1 LIALAASLVLT
12 LYLLIP
18 SSIFRLIFGFFVP
31 LRSFVRSRGEE
42 VFQGVMSTVVP
53 LALTLV
59 LVWTISP
66 FDGHPFTFSDTAQ
79 VRRAD
84 YKLVASA
91 LYSEGVFRQSGDAF
105 WKAMTRTGRR
115 QGRFLVWYY
124 LLVIAEGMTVGVLSV
139 SYPAL
144 TGRRWYNR
152 CYKWS
157 AEKVLLPNI
166 SEWHVL
172 LTPFFFKDKSTVVRV
187 DILCVDNTLYRGK
200 VVQHSLDKEGQLA
213 GLIITEAKR
222 YARDLYLRDQEK
234 GPVKKEDYWRLIP
247 GAKLYIFG
255 DKILNL
261 NLTYEG
267 PEAPPDV
274 IAEIISRLLRQ
285 PVSLSSLAG
294 KPASQKPTAT

>member
-1 LIALAASLVLT
+1 VIALAASVVLT

-31 LRSFVRSRGEE
+31 LRNFARSRGEE
-42 VFQGVMSTVVP
+42 VFQGVMSTVLP
-53 LALTLV
+53 IALTLV
-59 LVWTISP
+59 LVWAISP
-66 FDGHPFTFSDTAQ
+66 FDRHPFSFSDTAQ
-79 VRRAD
+79 TRRAD
-84 YKLVASA
+84 YKLVAGA
-91 LYSEGVFRQSGDAF
+91 LYSEAVFRQSGDAF

-115 QGRFLVWYY
+115 QGRFLAWYY
-124 LLVIAEGMTVGVLSV
+124 LLVIAEGLIVGVLSV
-139 SYPAL
+139 SYPTL

-157 AEKVLLPNI
+157 ADKVLLPNI

-172 LTPFFFKDKSTVVRV
+172 LTPFFFKNKGTVVRA
-187 DILCVDNTLYRGK
+187 DILCVDGTLYRGK

-222 YARDLYLRDQEK
+222 YARDSYLRDQEK
-234 GPVKKEDYWRLIP
+234 GPVKKEDYWHSIP
-247 GAKLYIFG
+247 GARLYVFA

-267 PEAPPDV
+267 PEPPPKAMADV
-274 IAEIISRLLRQ
+274 ISRQLNQTILIEM
-285 PVSLSSLAG
+285 
-294 KPASQKPTAT
+294 KPSPDRPAK